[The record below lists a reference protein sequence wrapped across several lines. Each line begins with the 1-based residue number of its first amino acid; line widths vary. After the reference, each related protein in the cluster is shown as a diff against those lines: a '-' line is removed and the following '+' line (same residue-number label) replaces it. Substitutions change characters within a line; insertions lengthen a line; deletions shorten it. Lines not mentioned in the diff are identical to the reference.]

1 MGSITF
7 VIAILTLNYA
17 DMITIVVCAIGG
29 LLFGV
34 FLLHKAFSLIN
45 NKFGHTLTKY
55 DYIIGSLTIYADF
68 GFVLLLMLF
77 VMLAMIKNFT
87 S

>member
-1 MGSITF
+1 MATLTF
-7 VIAILTLNYA
+7 VMAVLTLNFA
-17 DMITIVVCAIGG
+17 DMITIIVCTIGG

-34 FLLHKAFSLIN
+34 FLLHKAFSLIS
-45 NKFGHTLTKY
+45 NKYPHALTKN
-55 DYIIGSLTIYADF
+55 DYIIGSLTIYVDF

-77 VMLAMIKNFT
+77 IMLAMIKNFT